1 MRQRFKQGFS
11 STKTSSVTGTG
22 NDWQMPLCFDFS
34 ANIIPL
40 FDSAFGNIYTLS
52 FLVHISLLCSILL
65 LAIFIVVMISEKYTE
80 LEISNQ
86 DRNEANCLSCSQC
99 YINAQNSMERY
110 MEKFLKVPP
119 IHASLYD
126 NVRQLTCVFVSPNLA
141 FLFSFIFLSTESSV
155 QR

>member
-1 MRQRFKQGFS
+1 
-11 STKTSSVTGTG
+11 
-22 NDWQMPLCFDFS
+22 MPLCFDFS
-34 ANIIPL
+34 ADIIPL
-40 FDSAFGNIYTLS
+40 FDSAFGNTYTLS
-52 FLVHISLLCSILL
+52 FLVQISLLCSILL
-65 LAIFIVVMISEKYTE
+65 LVIFIVVMVSEKYKE

-86 DRNEANCLSCSQC
+86 DRNSARKLKEANCLSCSQC

>member
-1 MRQRFKQGFS
+1 
-11 STKTSSVTGTG
+11 
-22 NDWQMPLCFDFS
+22 MPLCFDFS
-34 ANIIPL
+34 ADIIPL
-40 FDSAFGNIYTLS
+40 FDSAFGNTYTLS
-52 FLVHISLLCSILL
+52 FLVQISLLCSILL
-65 LAIFIVVMISEKYTE
+65 LVIFIVVMVSEKYKE

-86 DRNEANCLSCSQC
+86 DRNSATKLKEANCLSCSQC

>member
-1 MRQRFKQGFS
+1 
-11 STKTSSVTGTG
+11 
-22 NDWQMPLCFDFS
+22 MPFCFDFS
-34 ANIIPL
+34 ADIIPL

-52 FLVHISLLCSILL
+52 FLVQISLLCSILL
-65 LAIFIVVMISEKYTE
+65 LVIFIVVMVSEKYKE

-86 DRNEANCLSCSQC
+86 DRNSATKLKKANCLSCSQC